1 MLPTITG
8 IGRLVNDIELR
19 FTSGGKAVATAR
31 IAFSDRKKQ
40 DDGTWVDGDKAF
52 LDASVWGEEAER
64 LAECLPRGT
73 EVIVSGKL
81 RQREYEAKD
90 GTKRTIYELLFA
102 TIAPTL
108 KYAAVSVR
116 KAERTS
122 GNSGGGQQR
131 QGGQQNGRQ
140 GGGFDDDPWATASN
154 SRSGGSS
161 SFDETPPF

>member
-8 IGRLVNDIELR
+8 TGRLVSDIELR
-19 FTSGGKAVATAR
+19 YTNSGKAVAQAR

-40 DDGTWVDGDKAF
+40 DDGTWVDGDKVF

-64 LAECLPRGT
+64 LAEGLPRGT
-73 EVIVSGKL
+73 EVLVSGKL
-81 RQREYEAKD
+81 RQREYEKD
-90 GTKRTIYELLFA
+90 GAKRVVFEVLFA

-122 GNSGGGQQR
+122 GAQQQSGG
-131 QGGQQNGRQ
+131 QGS
-140 GGGFDDDPWATASN
+140 GFDDPWAGQGQAN
-154 SRSGGSS
+154 SQRSAAGS
-161 SFDETPPF
+161 SFDDSPPF

>member
-8 IGRLVNDIELR
+8 TGRLVSDIELR
-19 FTSGGKAVATAR
+19 YTSSGKPVASAR

-40 DDGTWVDGDKAF
+40 DDGSWADGDKVF

-64 LAECLPRGT
+64 LAEGLPRGT
-73 EVIVSGKL
+73 EVLVSGKL

-90 GTKRTIYELLFA
+90 GTKKFVFEVLFA

-108 KYAAVSVR
+108 KYASVSVR

-122 GNSGGGQQR
+122 GGQQSGGQSQGGSQFDDPWSQPAQPGGRSGGG
-131 QGGQQNGRQ
+131 
-140 GGGFDDDPWATASN
+140 
-154 SRSGGSS
+154 S

>member
-8 IGRLVNDIELR
+8 IGRLVSDIDLR
-19 FTSGGKAVATAR
+19 YTSSGKAVATAR

-64 LAECLPRGT
+64 LAEGLPRGT
-73 EVIVSGKL
+73 EVLVSGKL

-90 GTKRTIYELLFA
+90 GSKKFVFEVLFA

-116 KAERTS
+116 KAERTGG
-122 GNSGGGQQR
+122 GNGGGQQSR
-131 QGGQQNGRQ
+131 PQS
-140 GGGFDDDPWATASN
+140 GGGFNDDPWATQGVRPTN
-154 SRSGGSS
+154 SRSGGGG
-161 SFDETPPF
+161 SFDDEPPF

>member
-8 IGRLVNDIELR
+8 TGRLVSDIELR
-19 FTSGGKAVATAR
+19 YTSGGKPVAQAR
-31 IAFSDRKKQ
+31 IAFSDRKRQ
-40 DDGTWVDGDKAF
+40 DDGTWIDGDKVF

-73 EVIVSGKL
+73 EVLVSGKL

-90 GTKRTIYELLFA
+90 GSKRTIFELQFA

-116 KAERTS
+116 KAER
-122 GNSGGGQQR
+122 NSSGQQSSGQ
-131 QGGQQNGRQ
+131 QGGAVY
-140 GGGFDDDPWATASN
+140 DDPWSQPAASGGQ
-154 SRSGGSS
+154 RASGGSS
-161 SFDETPPF
+161 FGDEPPF